1 MRLLVV
7 AAHPDDEVLGCGGTL
22 ARRSQEGHEVYV
34 AILGEGVTSR
44 HPAREQ
50 APRAELDRLQAASR
64 QAARELGVREV
75 FPFGFPDNRL
85 DSVALLEIVR
95 PLERLVSE
103 LRPEMV
109 LTHHVADLN
118 VDHGITCRATL
129 TATRPVP
136 GCPVREVLA
145 FETPSATGWS
155 FGQLGPAFEPTVF
168 VDIAATLERKLAALD
183 AYASE
188 RRPFPHP
195 RSPEALRALAASRGS
210 AVGVAAAEAFVMVRA
225 LW

>member
-34 AILGEGVTSR
+34 ALLGEGITAR
-44 HPAREQ
+44 HPEPDR
-50 APRAELDRLQAASR
+50 APREELLRLQAASR
-64 QAARELGVREV
+64 QAAAELGVREV
-75 FPFGFPDNRL
+75 FRFGFPDNRL
-85 DSVALLEIVR
+85 DSVPLLELVR
-95 PLERLVSE
+95 PLERLVSD
-103 LRPEMV
+103 LRPEVV
-109 LTHHVADLN
+109 LTHHASDLN
-118 VDHGITCRATL
+118 VDHGLACRAAL

-155 FGQLGPAFEPTVF
+155 FGQIGPAFEPTVF
-168 VDIAATLERKLAALD
+168 VDVAATLGRKLRALD

-188 RRPFPHP
+188 GRPFPHP
-195 RSPEALRALAASRGS
+195 RSPEALRALAAWRGS
-210 AVGVAAAEAFVMVRA
+210 AVGVAAAEAFVLLRA